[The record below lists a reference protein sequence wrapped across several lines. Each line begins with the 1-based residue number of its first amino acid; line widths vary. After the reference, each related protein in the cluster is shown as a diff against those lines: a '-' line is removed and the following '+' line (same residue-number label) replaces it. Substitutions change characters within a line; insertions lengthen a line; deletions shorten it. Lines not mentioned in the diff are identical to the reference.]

1 MEGIKYFFDLL
12 EIKPWWLI
20 LIVALSFVSC
30 LLPYEPIGKIKET
43 KDKDGKK
50 EYIIFRYKNK

>member
-50 EYIIFRYKNK
+50 EYIIFQ